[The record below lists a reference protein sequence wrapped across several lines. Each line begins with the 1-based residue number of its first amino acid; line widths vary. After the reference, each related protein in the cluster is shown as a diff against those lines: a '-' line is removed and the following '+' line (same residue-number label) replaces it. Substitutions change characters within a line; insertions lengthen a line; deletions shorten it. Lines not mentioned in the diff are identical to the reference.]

1 MNASLHALL
10 TGIVDYAGLFPPA
23 KLPLDQAIRNYARY
37 RAESEA
43 WMLGRFVISASQ
55 LGDLHQCED
64 LFQGGPQFALSVLG
78 TTDPSLY
85 RAGLEENLRAIK
97 AFRERHGPRV
107 AVDVLEMKLPPHFVE
122 ATDPTVIADWLTDIR
137 AIVERAGFHDL
148 AVFFECGLDGGERVV
163 ATVLEA
169 IAIHNRDTRPE
180 RPSGACANGR
190 RAGFKLRCGGLQ
202 ASAFPTADQVAFV
215 IENAVLHGVP
225 LKATAG
231 LHHPF
236 RRFDA
241 SVQAMMHGFVNVFA
255 AGVLSHTQ
263 RLDRSALVRLL
274 NDDDAGHFAFDDTGL
289 RWETFHAT
297 THQIMAA
304 RRQAVL
310 SFGSC
315 SFDEPRDDLRALGW
329 L

>member
-1 MNASLHALL
+1 MNASLRALL

-23 KLPLDQAIRNYARY
+23 KLPLDQAISNYARY

-43 WMLGRFVISASQ
+43 WMLGRFVIPASQ
-55 LGDLHQCED
+55 LGDLHQYED
-64 LFQGGPQFALSVLG
+64 LFQGGPPFAFSVLG

-85 RAGLEENLRAIK
+85 RAGLEENLRAMK
-97 AFRERHGPRV
+97 AFSDRHGPRV
-107 AVDVLEMKLPPHFVE
+107 AVDVLEMKLPPHFIE
-122 ATDPTVIADWLTDIR
+122 ATDPTVTADWLTDIR

-169 IAIHNRDTRPE
+169 IAILNRDAPPE
-180 RPSGACANGR
+180 HPSGTGADGR

-215 IENAVLHGVP
+215 IENAALHGVP

-255 AGVLSHTQ
+255 AGVLRKAQ
-263 RLDRSALVRLL
+263 RLDRSALVTMLH
-274 NDDDAGHFAFDDTGL
+274 DEDPGHFAFDDTGL
-289 RWETFHAT
+289 RWGTFHAT
-297 THQIMAA
+297 PQQIMAA
-304 RRQAVL
+304 RQRALL

-315 SFDEPRDDLRALGW
+315 SFAEPRDDLRELGW